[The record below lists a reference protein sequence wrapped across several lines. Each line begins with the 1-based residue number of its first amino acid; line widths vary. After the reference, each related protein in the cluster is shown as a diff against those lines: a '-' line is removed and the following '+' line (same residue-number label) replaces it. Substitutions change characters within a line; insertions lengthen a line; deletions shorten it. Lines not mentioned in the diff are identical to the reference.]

1 MPKIQFQGEEVD
13 ATVVDFRIEREDWNE
28 YQLLDGSHLRLR
40 LVLSEVYRIHGQYD
54 NDGNPVYVARSGNV
68 LAVRAPDELK
78 QQQ

>member
-1 MPKIQFQGEEVD
+1 MAKIEFQGQEVE
-13 ATVVDFRIEREDWNE
+13 ASVVEFRIEREDWNE

-54 NDGNPVYVARSGNV
+54 PEGTPIYVAKSGNV

-78 QQQ
+78 AK